1 MGQYQIKLKWVCS
14 FVQEQPVHLLT
25 NTHSSLNQQST
36 RLVAYNPSLLVA
48 ELGLGWVAGSGQEY
62 QNAVPLS
69 AQVQPLS
76 PTTTKYN
83 LVIEVAGRKQ

>member
-1 MGQYQIKLKWVCS
+1 MALKDAGFKAVLANL
-14 FVQEQPVHLLT
+14 Q
-25 NTHSSLNQQST
+25 
-36 RLVAYNPSLLVA
+36 
-48 ELGLGWVAGSGQEY
+48 GSGQEY